1 MKLKRKI
8 PFVIVSLIIS
18 SIAIV
23 CTLVYFRFSTILVTQ
38 VKSEMQNSSQG
49 YLKSIETMVNKQAMD
64 VERLAQSKDIVELAQ
79 EKKSLGTAPN
89 ADLQNKLQ
97 QNNTNMKNY
106 VNSVNFLEHSF
117 VVDTSGNIY
126 SDSNSPIKT
135 TNLSN
140 RSYNAPTLSGSPS
153 ISEVLVSN
161 STKALVVVFTSP
173 ISYGNQNLGYVG
185 SSVLASSFSTSLA
198 GLKISNYKTGYAYL
212 VDSKGM
218 VIYHPT
224 KSKIGKPVD
233 NASIK
238 TVINNLKNG
247 KTVKPQTIEYTFNG
261 ADKIAYYEVVP
272 KTNWIMVLT
281 VDKSEVTGQVN
292 SSILFIIGIASII
305 ALLTILIGLA
315 LSKSIT
321 SPLSKITILVNETA
335 DLNLVHDDKLGI
347 LANRTDEIGEIGKA
361 IITMRNSLRE
371 IVDQLTNSSINI
383 SNNADVVNKLTFEL
397 KGYTDDTS
405 IEVQSLSAGME
416 ETAASSEEI
425 SASSDEMGQAVLEVT
440 NKAKDGTTEA
450 DGISKRA
457 EELKSSS
464 KASRN
469 NNREMY
475 NKVKDELEKAITTS
489 KNVNEI
495 NNLTSSILAIS
506 EQTNLLA
513 LNAAIEAARAGEAG
527 KGFAVVA
534 EEVRT
539 LAEESTNATQNIQN
553 VVNLVIDSVNNLSA
567 NSTRLLEFMDK
578 DVNNDYDKFIGVGD
592 EYSKDADTVNN
603 FMVQFSSISE
613 GLSASIDGIIIA
625 INEVAQTVTDGSAG
639 IASIADKTIN
649 ITEKLKK
656 INDNTE
662 SNKEN
667 VNKLQNI
674 ISKFKV

>member
-8 PFVIVSLIIS
+8 PLVIVSLIIFL
-18 SIAIV
+18 ITIV
-23 CTLVYFRFSTILVTQ
+23 CIMVYYMFSGILLNS

-49 YLKSIETMVNKQAMD
+49 YLQSIETMVNKQAMD

-79 EKKSLGTAPN
+79 RRKSLGISTD
-89 ADLQNKLQ
+89 ADLQSKLQ
-97 QNNTNMKNY
+97 HNNASMKNY
-106 VNSVNFLEHSF
+106 VSSVNFIEHSF
-117 VVDTSGNIY
+117 VVDTNGNLY
-126 SDSNSPIKT
+126 SDSNKLAKER
-135 TNLSN
+135 NLSD
-140 RSYNAPTLSGSPS
+140 RSYNAPTLSGKPS
-153 ISEVLVSN
+153 ISQVLVSN
-161 STKALVVVFTSP
+161 STKSLVVVFTSP
-173 ISYGNQNLGYVG
+173 ISYGNESLGYIG
-185 SSVLASSFSTSLA
+185 SSVLANSFSSSLH
-198 GLKISNYKTGYAYL
+198 GLKISSYKSGYAYL

-218 VIYHPT
+218 MIYHPT

-238 TVINNLKNG
+238 TVVNNLKNG

-261 ADKIAYYEVVP
+261 TDKIAYYEVVP
-272 KTNWIMVLT
+272 KTNWIMILT

-292 SSILFIIGIASII
+292 SSILLIIGIASII

-321 SPLSKITILVNETA
+321 SPLSKVTKLVNETA
-335 DLNLVHDDKLGI
+335 KLNLVHDDSLGL
-347 LANRTDEIGEIGKA
+347 LANRTDEIGDIGKA

-371 IVDQLTNSSINI
+371 IVDQLTSSSFDIN
-383 SNNADVVNKLTFEL
+383 NNAEVVNKLTFEL

-405 IEVQSLSAGME
+405 MEVQSLSAGME

-425 SASSDEMGQAVLEVT
+425 SASSDEMGQSILEVT
-440 NKAKDGTTEA
+440 KKAKDGSTEA

-464 KASRN
+464 KASRT
-469 NNREMY
+469 NNRKMY
-475 NKVKDELEKAITTS
+475 NKVKDELEKAINTS
-489 KNVNEI
+489 KNVSKI
-495 NNLTSSILAIS
+495 NDLTSSILAIS

-534 EEVRT
+534 DEVRK

-553 VVNLVIDSVNNLSA
+553 VVNLVVDSVNNLSA
-567 NSTRLLEFMDK
+567 NSKRLLEFMDN
-578 DVNNDYDKFIGVGD
+578 DVNNDYDKFIVVGD

-603 FMVQFSSISE
+603 FMLQFSSISE
-613 GLSASIDGIIIA
+613 ELSASIDGIIIA

-639 IASIADKTIN
+639 ITSISDKTIN
-649 ITEKLKK
+649 ITEKLKE
-656 INDNTE
+656 INDNTQK
-662 SNKEN
+662 NKGN
-667 VNKLQNI
+667 ADKLQNI

>member
-8 PFVIVSLIIS
+8 PLVIVSLIIS

-23 CTLVYFRFSTILVTQ
+23 CFLVYYMFSGILLNS

-49 YLKSIETMVNKQAMD
+49 YLQSIETMINKQAMD
-64 VERLAQSKDIVELAQ
+64 VDRLAQSKDIVELAQ
-79 EKKSLGTAPN
+79 RRKSLGISPD
-89 ADLQNKLQ
+89 ADLQSKLKY
-97 QNNTNMKNY
+97 NNANLKNY
-106 VNSVNFLEHSF
+106 VSSVNFIEHSF

-126 SDSNSPIKT
+126 SDSNSPVKT
-135 TNLSN
+135 TNLSY
-140 RSYNAPTLSGSPS
+140 RSYNSPTLSGKPS

-173 ISYGNQNLGYVG
+173 ISYGNESLGYIG
-185 SSVLASSFSTSLA
+185 SSVLASSFSKSLY
-198 GLKISNYKTGYAYL
+198 GLKISSYKSGYAYL

-218 VIYHPT
+218 MIYHPT

-238 TVINNLKNG
+238 TVVNNLKNG

-281 VDKSEVTGQVN
+281 VDKSEVTSQVN
-292 SSILFIIGIASII
+292 SSILIIIGIASII
-305 ALLTILIGLA
+305 AILTILIGLA

-321 SPLSKITILVNETA
+321 SPLSKVTQLVNGTA
-335 DLNLVHDDKLGI
+335 KLNLVHDDSLGI

-361 IITMRNSLRE
+361 IIIMRNSLRE
-371 IVDQLTNSSINI
+371 IVDQLTSSSIDIN
-383 SNNADVVNKLTFEL
+383 NNAEVVNKLTFEL

-405 IEVQSLSAGME
+405 MEVQSLSAGME

-440 NKAKDGTTEA
+440 NKAKDGSTEA

-464 KASRN
+464 KASRT

-475 NKVKDELEKAITTS
+475 NKVKYELEKAINTS
-489 KNVNEI
+489 KNVSEI
-495 NNLTSSILAIS
+495 NDLTSSILAIS

-534 EEVRT
+534 DEVRK

-553 VVNLVIDSVNNLSA
+553 VVNIVVDSVNNLSA

-578 DVNNDYDKFIGVGD
+578 DVNNDYDKFISVGD

-613 GLSASIDGIIIA
+613 ELSASIEGIIVA

-639 IASIADKTIN
+639 ITSIADKTIN
-649 ITEKLKK
+649 ITEKLKE
-656 INDNTE
+656 INDNTQN
-662 SNKEN
+662 NKAN
-667 VNKLQNI
+667 ADKLQNI